1 MTTGLDA
8 LHARARRTL
17 SLALTAWPASLR

>member
-17 SLALTAWPASLR
+17 SLALTAWPAWPT

>member
-17 SLALTAWPASLR
+17 SLALTA

>member
-17 SLALTAWPASLR
+17 SLALTAWPA